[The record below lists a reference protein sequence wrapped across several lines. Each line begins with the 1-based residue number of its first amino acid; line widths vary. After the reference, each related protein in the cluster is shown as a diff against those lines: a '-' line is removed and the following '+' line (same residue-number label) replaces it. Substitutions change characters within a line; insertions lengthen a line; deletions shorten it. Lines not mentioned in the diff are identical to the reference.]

1 MEASDLKRTVT
12 IARSLTYNVREF
24 ERWVQTTLLDWRLML
39 KVFLVVLLSEMGDK
53 TQTTTLLLAGAKP
66 LYVLWVALG
75 SAVALVITSLL
86 EVTIGSNMVA
96 KFVKPELIKIFSAVA
111 FILLGLLL
119 ISGVIGNISLPG

>member
-1 MEASDLKRTVT
+1 M
-12 IARSLTYNVREF
+12 
-24 ERWVQTTLLDWRLML
+24 TLWDWRLMF

-53 TQTTTLLLAGAKP
+53 TQTTTLLLAGTKP
-66 LYVLWVALG
+66 LYVVWVALG
-75 SAVALVITSLL
+75 SATALVIASLL

-96 KFVKPELIKIFSAVA
+96 KFVKPELIKIFSVVA

>member
-1 MEASDLKRTVT
+1 M
-12 IARSLTYNVREF
+12 
-24 ERWVQTTLLDWRLML
+24 WDWRLIL

-75 SAVALVITSLL
+75 SASALVITSLL
-86 EVTIGSNMVA
+86 EVTIGSHMIA
-96 KFVKPELIKIFSAVA
+96 KYIKPELIKLSSAVA

-119 ISGVIGNISLPG
+119 VFGVIGNIRLPE